1 MDKDSKVLHNQM
13 DVFFTVHGNGNMIV
27 TLFNSERTYVGLG
40 LEGKDHPERFK
51 NLSDARSVAG
61 VISGTIKKHTIHK
74 IHTEEIEEVI
84 VNE

>member
-1 MDKDSKVLHNQM
+1 MDKDSKVLLNKM
-13 DVFFTVHGNGNMIV
+13 DVFFTVHGKENMIV
-27 TLFNSERTYVGLG
+27 TVNNGDKYIGLG
-40 LEGKDHPERFK
+40 IEGKDHPERFE
-51 NLSDARSVAG
+51 NLSYAKSVAD